1 MTRETI
7 PTKNR
12 YLLLI
17 VVSIIIIAADQI
29 TKYFVVEKTS
39 SLTVSPYVVIP
50 GFADFVSVR
59 NTGAA
64 WGMFSGNG
72 LFLFIIAVIVFIL
85 LIIFF
90 KSITEGYFERAL
102 GIFMVFSGIIGNSLD
117 RIFRGS
123 VVDFI
128 DLHIH
133 NFYHWP
139 AFNIADSSICI
150 GVIIIIISS
159 LLRKSQIHSNK
170 IKE

>member
-7 PTKNR
+7 LTKKT
-12 YLLLI
+12 YLILTI
-17 VVSIIIIAADQI
+17 ISIIIIAADQI
-29 TKYFVVEKTS
+29 TKWLVVGKTS
-39 SLTVSPYVVIP
+39 SLLTSPYVVIP

-85 LIIFF
+85 LILFF

-117 RIFRGS
+117 RLFRGS

-159 LLRKSQIHSNK
+159 LLRKSQTQLNK
-170 IKE
+170 TKK